1 MGRVEIFKN
10 KWKQLQCLRK
20 TNTFWTPFFF
30 FVIKMDFRRD
40 LLFLSADTEVTS
52 VKKRNWEAISKQVNK
67 RELLAYK
74 PSNIKLLRSAGTL

>member
-1 MGRVEIFKN
+1 
-10 KWKQLQCLRK
+10 
-20 TNTFWTPFFF
+20 
-30 FVIKMDFRRD
+30 MDFRRD

>member
-1 MGRVEIFKN
+1 MKATSVSQKN
-10 KWKQLQCLRK
+10 QHLL
-20 TNTFWTPFFF
+20 NTFF

-40 LLFLSADTEVTS
+40 LLFLNADTEVTS